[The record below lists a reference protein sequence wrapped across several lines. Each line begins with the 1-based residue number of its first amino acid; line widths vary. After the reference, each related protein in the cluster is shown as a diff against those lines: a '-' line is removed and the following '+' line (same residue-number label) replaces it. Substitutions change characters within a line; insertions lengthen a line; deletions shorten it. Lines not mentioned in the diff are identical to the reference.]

1 MMKRRRYPQ
10 RSDLLTIR
18 AQPKLREYR
27 VRIPTLQER
36 LIGESARERRL
47 LDFLKASPS
56 MDWFKRLKFR
66 SPLRIF
72 RRTIDRREEISI
84 SVPSPVG
91 IRRHFHIHF
100 IRKINWASL
109 FSFCKAC
116 LSHPMNTALLFGSLC
131 VAASGT
137 MLVLLYLGLL
147 NKAFPTKSSRNHWIE
162 INTQILNALFT
173 LMSIYQ
179 HPTLFHHLFLA
190 CRWRSE
196 DVVQLR
202 KVYCKNGAYRP
213 REWAHMIVVIL
224 LLHTTCLCQ
233 YALCGLYWGFNSS
246 NRPEFAEDLFFV
258 LGTAA
263 PVFAGVYAVYGPLG
277 REYSSDSDEESQGK
291 ASDSDSD
298 HSRPSKKFKLF
309 ERRVVV
315 SKPEWVGGL
324 FDCGDDATVGYLS
337 FFCTFCVFG
346 WNMERLGFG
355 NMYVHMFTFLLLCVA
370 PFWIFNIS
378 ALNIHNYVI
387 GDIVGAA
394 GIVLCIFG
402 LLYGGFW
409 RIQMRKKFKLPGN
422 SFCCGSASLT
432 DYMQWMFCWACSL
445 AQEVRTGNFYDV
457 EDDSFYRKLVD
468 GEGEALNSSDSIK
481 EEGNNAIET
490 MNPPVQ
496 PLMQLQD
503 GAVVD
508 NEIGPPPSCAND
520 VADNSSIENIKLS
533 TSNNNSSSS
542 SSMKLRDYIPIYV
555 VPTVEK
561 GLLHRTPDREKRLL
575 DFLKARPSKDW
586 FLNFGFMTKRHGS
599 LKSAT
604 AAAVD
609 GSSPPRFRVPFV
621 RKVDWKALFDYCKSW
636 AKKPLNIA
644 LLVWLFFVAIGVLL
658 LFLLMTGSLNG
669 AIRKSSERKRWT
681 ETTNQIL
688 NALFTIMCLYQHPL
702 ITHHLILILRWRSSD
717 AAELR
722 KTYCKNPA
730 CGPYERAHIFFVV
743 SLFHLTCFAQYAY
756 CALFW
761 AYTSKNRP
769 DWAVYLFMG
778 LGLAAP
784 IVAALYMIYGPL
796 GKKRGHVA
804 AVESP
809 EPHNESGT
817 NLQKIY
823 SGRVVVTKPVW
834 VGGYLIAGM
843 IHCGLSLI
851 FLHILC
857 VWVDMERLGF
867 GNIGVIGIVLCF
879 LGGFV
884 RRLLAST
891 NEEEVQTPRESVLLR
906 QCCGE

>member
-1 MMKRRRYPQ
+1 MQKPFYTCEKTDLLRIMVVAANDESEDDIRKE
-10 RSDLLTIR
+10 SDLLTIPST
-18 AQPKLREYR
+18 PKLREYR

-72 RRTIDRREEISI
+72 RRMVDRREEISI

-109 FSFCKAC
+109 FSFCKAW
-116 LSHPMNTALLFGSLC
+116 LSHPMNTALLVWFLC

-481 EEGNNAIET
+481 EEGNSAIET

-520 VADNSSIENIKLS
+520 VADNSSIEN
-533 TSNNNSSSS
+533 
-542 SSMKLRDYIPIYV
+542 V
-555 VPTVEK
+555 
-561 GLLHRTPDREKRLL
+561 
-575 DFLKARPSKDW
+575 
-586 FLNFGFMTKRHGS
+586 
-599 LKSAT
+599 
-604 AAAVD
+604 
-609 GSSPPRFRVPFV
+609 
-621 RKVDWKALFDYCKSW
+621 
-636 AKKPLNIA
+636 
-644 LLVWLFFVAIGVLL
+644 
-658 LFLLMTGSLNG
+658 
-669 AIRKSSERKRWT
+669 
-681 ETTNQIL
+681 
-688 NALFTIMCLYQHPL
+688 
-702 ITHHLILILRWRSSD
+702 
-717 AAELR
+717 
-722 KTYCKNPA
+722 
-730 CGPYERAHIFFVV
+730 
-743 SLFHLTCFAQYAY
+743 
-756 CALFW
+756 
-761 AYTSKNRP
+761 
-769 DWAVYLFMG
+769 
-778 LGLAAP
+778 
-784 IVAALYMIYGPL
+784 
-796 GKKRGHVA
+796 
-804 AVESP
+804 
-809 EPHNESGT
+809 
-817 NLQKIY
+817 
-823 SGRVVVTKPVW
+823 
-834 VGGYLIAGM
+834 
-843 IHCGLSLI
+843 
-851 FLHILC
+851 
-857 VWVDMERLGF
+857 
-867 GNIGVIGIVLCF
+867 
-879 LGGFV
+879 
-884 RRLLAST
+884 
-891 NEEEVQTPRESVLLR
+891 
-906 QCCGE
+906 